1 VPGIERSQGLAR
13 FEDFELDLRAGELR
27 RNGSEPV
34 RLADQ
39 PFRILV
45 ALLEHPREVVLR
57 EEIRKRLWPNDTI
70 VEFEHS
76 ISAAMNRL
84 RQALGD
90 SGDNPRYIETLARRG
105 YRWIVPVVWV
115 ESSPAVA
122 LRPLVSTATDP
133 RTGENLIGRKVSH
146 YRILEVLGGG
156 GMGVVYRAEDLRLG
170 RSVAIKFLAEEFTN
184 DHRALERFE
193 REARAISALDHP
205 NICTIYEVEEHEGQ
219 PFIVMQ
225 LLQGRTLRQRV
236 ESVEPGRSAFCQG
249 ELVNFGMQ
257 IATGLE
263 AAHEHGIIHRDIKPA
278 NIFVTNR
285 GEIKLLDF
293 GLAKLV
299 GAEANPSGS
308 LAQQEGE
315 MERPRSELAAD
326 TLKASLTLTGATMG
340 TASYM
345 SPEQVR
351 REPLDAR
358 SDLFSFGA
366 VLYEMA
372 TGRQPFRGDSADA
385 IHDAILND
393 TPPSPRAL
401 NPDLPAPLELIIGK
415 TLEKDR
421 EKRYRSA
428 SELSADLKRLERHLD
443 SGQVGQVLT
452 AEVHDAAAPA
462 TTAKGRTVAVRPAR
476 GLARQIGFFLA
487 AFATLLMTVYASY
500 RYWHPFKAPTH
511 LAKVS
516 QISHWNKPMNGA
528 RLSPDGRMVAFSSPV
543 GIVQQVFVLL
553 ASGGE
558 PLQLTRDEGDKY
570 VDNFSSDGTEIYYG
584 RALGADE
591 GWAVPTLGG
600 TPRRLVSG
608 CCLVSSVDGNTL
620 FYLKSDSHAV
630 FRAAKSG
637 LREEKVYSFDD
648 PPMLPVS
655 LLPFPNG
662 NDLLVTAVARVFDE
676 QVRLYKLN
684 LLSRTAAD
692 LGTLSGLRSD
702 LVWGEPGKIALVS
715 RTFDGLTN
723 LWKYSLI
730 DRTLTQITSDPGP
743 DLSPMPDP
751 IKRGI
756 YYVNGKS
763 SALLT
768 TYHVR
773 NKEFVDLGSENASQP
788 VISPDGKRVMYVRFQ
803 GPRKEELWVSNLD
816 GTDKIRLAS
825 SGSLLT
831 GGWAPDGSQLA
842 FSDDAEGYVIGADGN
857 GLRSIG
863 KVEEPFDWIT
873 WSADAKSLYLTTWKS
888 QSVRTLWRA
897 DLAGSKVDKFL
908 DEACTVMDVSS
919 DGQFLLGSLVWGDA
933 AGIYQISLRDK
944 KRILLLPG
952 VETQPTRFAPDGK
965 SFVYAEFSQR
975 GVALYRQAWRDGEL
989 RGKPELALKLP
1000 FAFQLFYGG
1009 NALDFSRDLSEIVYA
1024 RGSSQADL
1032 YLLNGAR

>member
-1 VPGIERSQGLAR
+1 VSLERTQGVAR
-13 FEDFELDLRAGELR
+13 FEGFELDVRSGELR
-27 RNGSEPV
+27 REGRESI

-45 ALLEHPREVVLR
+45 TLVEHPCDVVLR

-90 SGDNPRYIETLARRG
+90 SADQPRYIETLARRG
-105 YRWIVPVVWV
+105 YRWMVPVEWAGGPTAAVTGPPLRG
-115 ESSPAVA
+115 ES
-122 LRPLVSTATDP
+122 
-133 RTGENLIGRKVSH
+133 LIGRKVSH

-156 GMGVVYRAEDLRLG
+156 GMGIVYKAEDVRLG
-170 RSVAIKFLAEEFTN
+170 RSVAIKFLGEEFTG
-184 DHRALERFE
+184 DQRSLARFE
-193 REARAISALDHP
+193 REARTISALDHP

-225 LLQGRTLRQRV
+225 LLQGQTLRQRM
-236 ESVEPGRSAFCQG
+236 ESGRPPKSAFSSS
-249 ELVNFGMQ
+249 ELLDFGIQ
-257 IATGLE
+257 IVSGLE
-263 AAHEHGIIHRDIKPA
+263 AAHQKGIIHRDVKPA
-278 NIFVTNR
+278 NIFITHR

-299 GAEANPSGS
+299 DAEANPTRS
-308 LAQQEGE
+308 LAQQEAE
-315 MERPRSELAAD
+315 IELLKSETGAD
-326 TLKASLTLTGATMG
+326 ALRASITLTGATMG

-358 SDLFSFGA
+358 TDLFSFGA

-372 TGRQPFRGDSADA
+372 TGHQPFRGDRVDA
-385 IHDAILND
+385 IHNAILND
-393 TPPSPRAL
+393 TPASPRAL
-401 NPDLPAPLELIIGK
+401 NPDLPTPLEPIIGK

-421 EKRYRSA
+421 EKRYQSA
-428 SELSADLKRLERHLD
+428 SELCADLKRLERHLN
-443 SGQVGQVLT
+443 SGQVGQVLIT
-452 AEVHDAAAPA
+452 EVHDAAAPA
-462 TTAKGRTVAVRPAR
+462 TTCVGRTVAVRPAG

-487 AFATLLMTVYASY
+487 AFAVLLMAIYASY
-500 RYWHPFKAPTH
+500 RYRHPFQAPTR

-528 RLSPDGRMVAFSSPV
+528 RLSPDGRMVAFSSLV
-543 GIVQQVFVLL
+543 GIVEQVFVML

-570 VDNFSSDGTEIYYG
+570 VDSFSSDGTEIYYG
-584 RALGADE
+584 RDLGGDE

-637 LREEKVYSFDD
+637 FTEERVYSFDN
-648 PPMLPVS
+648 PPLLPVS

-662 NDLLVTAVARVFDE
+662 NDLLVAAVARVFDE
-676 QVRLYKLN
+676 QVHLYELN
-684 LLSRTAAD
+684 SLSRIAVD

-702 LVWGEPGKIALVS
+702 LVWGEPGKTLLVS

-751 IKRGI
+751 IKNGI

-773 NKEFVDLGSENASQP
+773 NKEFVDIGSENASQP
-788 VISPDGKRVMYVRFQ
+788 VISPDGKRVMYIRFQ
-803 GPRKEELWVSNLD
+803 GPRKQELWVSNLD
-816 GTDKIRLAS
+816 GTNKIRLAS
-825 SGSLLT
+825 SDSLLT

-842 FSDDAEGYVIGADGN
+842 FSNDAEGYVIGADGN

-863 KVEEPFDWIT
+863 KVQEPFDWIT

-897 DLAGSKVDKFL
+897 DPAGSKVDKFL
-908 DEACTVMDVSS
+908 DEACTVMDVSP
-919 DGQFLLGSLVWGDA
+919 DGQYLLGSLVWGDA
-933 AGIYQISLRDK
+933 AGIYEISLRDK
-944 KRILLLPG
+944 KRMLLLPG
-952 VETQPTRFAPDGK
+952 VETQPTRFASDGM

-975 GVALYRQAWRDGEL
+975 GVALYRQAWRNGEL
-989 RGKPELALKLP
+989 RGKPKLALKLP

-1032 YLLNGAR
+1032 YLLNGTR